1 MSNNNTPA
9 KTNVPTTNETPK
21 KPKEPTNKTAKPLML
36 NKVKERLLILSP
48 TVQAGLEREYSK
60 TDFYREGDKFIGKG
74 GFGEVWKV
82 IHRTTNKVFVIKV
95 IDKKRIQEQKLVD
108 QMNREIE
115 IMYKVNHPHLMK
127 LVNHFEDDDKF
138 YMIMPFASK
147 GQLYSLLRRQVRFD
161 QRTAAQ
167 YMRETIEAVRYLH
180 SFTPKIIHRDIK
192 PENLLLDENYRIK
205 LSDFGWSN
213 FTYEGENRKTYC
225 GTPEYLAPEMIRK
238 TGHDHTV
245 DIWSLGVLLF
255 ELLAGYAPFPGA
267 NQEELFLNI
276 KLLKINWPV
285 DFPPKAKNLVSKILK
300 LNPKER
306 ISLEEISSHSWFEKN
321 PPLRPVL
328 TNYLTDEKQI
338 LESHLINVP
347 DAVKEEINDIVNPD
361 KRRKYSTLRMR
372 KNSQSNNEL
381 KSMMSQIQGEIEKIR
396 KENGELKAKITAL
409 ENDNKNLK
417 NENAKVKDTLTI
429 EIQEQNRKF
438 NEELEKYKILNK
450 ERLALLS
457 ELEEKNN
464 ENIELKKNLSTF
476 ENENLN
482 KSRIILSLN
491 EKVANYEKNQTEN
504 LLNISAL
511 QTKLKEANETNSEI
525 ESKYQKK
532 IEILQN
538 KILNN
543 DETETDSVGVFNV
556 IQLISD
562 DISDFKSTFNKKIGM
577 IIENIDNFTTEFKKR
592 ENSLEDLLINYV
604 NKNLLNAIDKFKNTI
619 NEDIASA
626 QAKFNKDSKKAE
638 MIEWQKKQ
646 INELQQYKTKVIG
659 NEKKIEQ
666 LTTDIQ
672 ILEEKLKITTDLKQE
687 FENLNISKDE
697 IITNLK
703 EKINVCHERIQNIV
717 KFVEKNCKEPNFSK
731 KFKNFINNS
740 NNEN

>member
-672 ILEEKLKITTDLKQE
+672 ILEEKLKVTTDLKQE

>member
-1 MSNNNTPA
+1 MSNNNTPS
-9 KTNVPTTNETPK
+9 KTNVPTTIETPK

-396 KENGELKAKITAL
+396 KENGELKAKITSL

-417 NENAKVKDTLTI
+417 NENAKMKDTLTI

-482 KSRIILSLN
+482 KSRIIVSLN

-659 NEKKIEQ
+659 NEKKIDQ

-672 ILEEKLKITTDLKQE
+672 ILEEKLKVTNDLKQE

>member
-672 ILEEKLKITTDLKQE
+672 ILEEKLKVTTDLKQE

-717 KFVEKNCKEPNFSK
+717 KFVEKNSKEPNFSK